1 MANLSCSGNIP
12 LIMEALSTE
21 ENTVTNL
28 SSSTR
33 ALSASVFESA
43 VALFLRDFKSLLST
57 MALIMIL
64 GTSHSTQ
71 EVKKIS
77 LG

>member
-1 MANLSCSGNIP
+1 MVLGDFNYRLWPTNGQ
-12 LIMEALSTE
+12 
-21 ENTVTNL
+21 NTPKLAITP
-28 SSSTR
+28 
-33 ALSASVFESA
+33 SVFTIIDPNLGP
-43 VALFLRDFKSLLST
+43 VGLQITT

-71 EVKKIS
+71 EVKKIG

>member
-1 MANLSCSGNIP
+1 MILITAYSQNTPNLVIAPNFFTITDP
-12 LIMEALSTE
+12 
-21 ENTVTNL
+21 NL
-28 SSSTR
+28 GPVGLQIT
-33 ALSASVFESA
+33 
-43 VALFLRDFKSLLST
+43 T

-71 EVKKIS
+71 EVKKIG

>member
-1 MANLSCSGNIP
+1 MPINANSANPRPEGAKSHWDSFFTIIDP
-12 LIMEALSTE
+12 
-21 ENTVTNL
+21 NL
-28 SSSTR
+28 GPVGLQITI
-33 ALSASVFESA
+33 
-43 VALFLRDFKSLLST
+43 

-71 EVKKIS
+71 EAKKIG

>member
-1 MANLSCSGNIP
+1 MPINANSANPRPEGAK
-12 LIMEALSTE
+12 LIGFNHSPPPPQLIDHHT
-21 ENTVTNL
+21 
-28 SSSTR
+28 
-33 ALSASVFESA
+33 
-43 VALFLRDFKSLLST
+43 LFLSIINPNLGPVGLQITT

-71 EVKKIS
+71 EVKKIG

>member
-1 MANLSCSGNIP
+1 MANKWSKYPAKLAIAP
-12 LIMEALSTE
+12 
-21 ENTVTNL
+21 
-28 SSSTR
+28 
-33 ALSASVFESA
+33 SVFTIIDPN
-43 VALFLRDFKSLLST
+43 LRPVGLQITT

-71 EVKKIS
+71 EVKKIG